1 MKLLTNLLGMGL
13 AGTLGYLAEPELRFN
28 LTGVPAKVVVKSD
41 VIVADATSGVKM
53 TISAGSKV
61 NLVRIDG
68 ANAIVSPG
76 GINVIGSIPIGE
88 TDLVTQI
95 AARPAAADTLPS
107 AAAPS
112 LAGGGDSQ
120 EPAATPEPPP
130 TPEPAP
136 TPAPV
141 ATPEPAPTPAPVA
154 APEPEAAPPSAPEP
168 LPAPEPIP
176 APEPMP
182 ELGARPAPAAGPVDV
197 VEVMK
202 QSIQAAQIKEFTS
215 DQVLDWKPEAD
226 EIVDGES
233 YQTGLA
239 SYKAETIF
247 GVKTIQAKA
256 LIKGGKV
263 HRWIWPKSGMDIK

>member
-1 MKLLTNLLGMGL
+1 MKFLTNLLGMAV
-13 AGTLGYLAEPELRFN
+13 AGTLGYLAEPKLRFD
-28 LTGVPAKVVVKSD
+28 LTGVPASVVVKSD
-41 VIVADATSGVKM
+41 VVVADATSGVKM
-53 TISAGSKV
+53 TIAAGSRV
-61 NLVRIDG
+61 SLVRIDG

-95 AARPAAADTLPS
+95 GARPAAPDTPPS
-107 AAAPS
+107 AAAPG
-112 LAGGGDSQ
+112 LAVGGDSQ

-130 TPEPAP
+130 MPEPAP

-141 ATPEPAPTPAPVA
+141 ATAAPVA

-168 LPAPEPIP
+168 LPAPEPI
-176 APEPMP
+176 ALPMP
-182 ELGARPAPAAGPVDV
+182 ESIPAAAPVAAPAAGSTDV

-202 QSIQAAQIKEFTS
+202 QSIQAAQIKEFTF

>member
-1 MKLLTNLLGMGL
+1 MKSLTNLLGMGF

-53 TISAGSKV
+53 TISAGTKV

-68 ANAIVSPG
+68 VNAIVSPG
-76 GINVIGSIPIGE
+76 GIKVIGSIPIGE

-95 AARPAAADTLPS
+95 AARPATPDTLPS

-112 LAGGGDSQ
+112 LADGGDSQ

-141 ATPEPAPTPAPVA
+141 A
-154 APEPEAAPPSAPEP
+154 APEPEGAPPSAPEP
-168 LPAPEPIP
+168 LPAPEP
-176 APEPMP
+176 MP
-182 ELGARPAPAAGPVDV
+182 ELGATAAPAAGPMDV

-202 QSIQAAQIKEFTS
+202 QSIQAAQIKEFTF

-233 YQTGLA
+233 YKTGLA